1 MIFPRSQENAEK
13 YLDYAT
19 NISFQIGFLRQFS
32 SHWTVYSP
40 DTDKMLNKWNR
51 DFMQEWIIV
60 EGLTV
65 VALGKDGNCR

>member
-1 MIFPRSQENAEK
+1 
-13 YLDYAT
+13 
-19 NISFQIGFLRQFS
+19 
-32 SHWTVYSP
+32 
-40 DTDKMLNKWNR
+40 MLNKWNR